1 MAAEAKVAEV
11 KKLTAAEPAFA
22 AANAGAAQAKKL
34 IEDGAAQAR
43 VAAEKGMEQA
53 TKTAEGVFKAA
64 EEAVEFGRGNLEAVA
79 KSAQTWTVGVQD
91 LSRQTFAVV
100 QGLTDGALENAKALA
115 AVKSLKEAAELQ
127 AAFTRAS
134 IEKAVSET
142 ARLQEAAFRLAEQAS
157 APLTARATL
166 AFEKFG
172 RPTAA

>member
-11 KKLTAAEPAFA
+11 KKLTAEPTFA
-22 AANAGAAQAKKL
+22 AANAGAVQAKKL

-43 VAAEKGMEQA
+43 VAVEKGMEQA
-53 TKTAEGVFKAA
+53 TKTAEGVFKTA